1 MNIEQ
6 LVVAFAPTVIG
17 LVERLFSKK
26 PKSGPQ
32 KKALVLNIIQTA
44 IAGAVGI
51 DAGAFGAPEQELIS
65 TVNDAVVKYYNEK
78 GWPTA

>member
-6 LVVAFAPTVIG
+6 LVVTFAPTVIG

-44 IAGAVGI
+44 IAGAIGI
-51 DAGAFGAPEQELIS
+51 DSGAFGAPEQELIS
-65 TVNDAVVKYYNEK
+65 EVNDAVVKYYNAK
-78 GWPTA
+78 GWPTS